1 MRILICDDEVR
12 YINDLQGYIEEYMN
26 NHGIDYIVDTTTSPN
41 EITDNDAVYDL
52 VFLDIKMPKFDGID
66 LAYELKERNS
76 KVVIF
81 FITAFNEYQDMAMDL
96 QVFRFFEKPF
106 DAKRLYSSLDK
117 AMEYID
123 GAYVDVFVYSNK
135 EHKRIIVDDIIY
147 IETKNRKT
155 YLYTKD
161 DEIIV
166 NETIDKWTDKLPT
179 TFFYRVHKS
188 FLVNLHYVTKYS
200 YEELYLNDTIR
211 IPIAQRKQV
220 DFHKF
225 WFKYLKR
232 R

>member
-26 NHGIDYIVDTTTSPN
+26 THGVDYVIDTTTSPS
-41 EITDNDAVYDL
+41 EITKSDAVYDM
-52 VFLDIKMPKFDGID
+52 VFLDIKMPQYDGID

-106 DAKRLYSSLDK
+106 DEKRLYSSLDK

-123 GAYVDVFVYSNK
+123 GAYVDVFVYSDK
-135 EHKRIIVDDIIY
+135 EHRKILVDDIIY
-147 IETKNRKT
+147 IETENRRT
-155 YLYTKD
+155 HLHTV
-161 DEIIV
+161 DEDIIV
-166 NETIDKWTDKLPT
+166 RETLDEWNEKLPT
-179 TFFYRVHKS
+179 TFFYQVHKS
-188 FLVNLHYVTKYS
+188 FMVNLHYITKYS
-200 YEELYLNDTIR
+200 YEELYLNENIR
-211 IPIAQRKQV
+211 IPVATRKQA

-225 WFKYLKR
+225 WFAYLR
-232 R
+232 RR